1 MVEKVSF
8 KLTNIIRVSHR
19 RKLRIHDEINSLSNS
34 TISCR
39 HHAPLL
45 KRSELDMKPREAGK
59 RGSGDIMLPVL
70 CSVSHKQK
78 QRLKGLYCASIVL
91 FPSTTGLMIDCHML
105 SCVVRYVV
113 FMLGSNQRSCS
124 QNNHEG
130 KHERWKTLQEKAT
143 VSAVF

>member
-34 TISCR
+34 TTSCR
-39 HHAPLL
+39 L
-45 KRSELDMKPREAGK
+45 LDMKPREAGK

-78 QRLKGLYCASIVL
+78 QRLKGLYCACIVM
-91 FPSTTGLMIDCHML
+91 FPSTTGLMIDCHVL
-105 SCVVRYVV
+105 SCFVRHVV